1 MKRLFLSALIV
12 LLSGAA
18 FAQTKSELYD
28 RFTKSRAQQDTAA
41 VAAVITD
48 WERLYPGDVELYSL
62 RANYLFMNAF
72 EAVVVMTDEEPDP
85 GKRALEFVDSL
96 GVTRYMY
103 SKLAPKEDKV
113 NAAKNILAEGITKNP
128 DRLDLRVGKAYLHLQ
143 LAEYALAAQEMQSA
157 LERSVLNGDKWTG
170 ALDAPIESDSEAG
183 LEGSVQTFFYELANT
198 EDLAPAGSLVDTAIR
213 LYPRNPIYL
222 ADKAAVCYFSGD
234 LEEAVKWYISAL
246 EIAPDDMLIATNI
259 AHIYEELADKQNA
272 VKYYRIVAASDDEE
286 FAGEANDKIRKLT
299 AE

>member
-41 VAAVITD
+41 VAALITD
-48 WERLYPGDVELYSL
+48 WERLYPGDAELYSL

-72 EAVVVMTDEEPDP
+72 EAVVVMTDEVPDP

-234 LEEAVKWYISAL
+234 LEETVKWYISAL

-259 AHIYEELADKQNA
+259 AHIYEELGDKQNA

>member
-41 VAAVITD
+41 VAALITD
-48 WERLYPGDVELYSL
+48 WERLYPGDAELYSL

-213 LYPRNPIYL
+213 LYPRNAFYL
-222 ADKAAVCYFSGD
+222 SDKAAICYYSGN
-234 LEEAVKWYISAL
+234 LEEAVKWYLSAL

-259 AHIYEELADKQNA
+259 AHIYEELGDKQNA

-286 FAGEANDKIRKLT
+286 FAGEANDKICKLT

>member
-72 EAVVVMTDEEPDP
+72 EAVVVMTDEVPDP

-103 SKLAPKEDKV
+103 SKLAPKENKV

-234 LEEAVKWYISAL
+234 LEETVKWYISAL

-259 AHIYEELADKQNA
+259 AHIYEELGDKQNA

-286 FAGEANDKIRKLT
+286 FAGEANDKICKLT

>member
-1 MKRLFLSALIV
+1 MKRLILSALII
-12 LLSGAA
+12 LLSGTA
-18 FAQTKSELYD
+18 FAQTRAELYD
-28 RFTKSRAQQDTAA
+28 RFNKSCAQQDTTAA
-41 VAAVITD
+41 AALIAD
-48 WERLYPGDVELYSL
+48 WERLYPGDAELYSL
-62 RANYLFMNAF
+62 RANYHFMNAF